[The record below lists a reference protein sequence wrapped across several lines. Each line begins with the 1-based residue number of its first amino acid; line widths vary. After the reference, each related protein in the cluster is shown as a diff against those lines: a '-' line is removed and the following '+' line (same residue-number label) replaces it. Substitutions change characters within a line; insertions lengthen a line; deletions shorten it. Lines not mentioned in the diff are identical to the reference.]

1 MHESWPLKLLP
12 ASRQTLYWTQTTPR
26 EKRITVHFFSPQH
39 TNTQRHRHTHI
50 TSSALFCKCFF
61 FLFHVQMSWFDSLFL
76 VLSHQKESITFI
88 SPPVE
93 EGLRPVSR
101 PGIGIWQQHLL
112 FCEHFWRHSGCFF
125 FLCLFFRF
133 FYIYIFIVVV
143 VVLDFLLE
151 QQVRV
156 RSVVFFSSEWLDDG
170 YFTRNCASDGAPSA
184 GPELPKNRLPP
195 GR

>member
-39 TNTQRHRHTHI
+39 TETQTHTHN
-50 TSSALFCKCFF
+50 FKCSVLQMFF
-61 FLFHVQMSWFDSLFL
+61 FFIPRADELIWFFILGFVAPEGEHHFYFSPGGRRAPSSFSAWDWDLTAASSFL
-76 VLSHQKESITFI
+76 WAFLKTFR
-88 SPPVE
+88 V
-93 EGLRPVSR
+93 
-101 PGIGIWQQHLL
+101 
-112 FCEHFWRHSGCFF
+112 FF

-170 YFTRNCASDGAPSA
+170 YFTRNCAPDGAPSA